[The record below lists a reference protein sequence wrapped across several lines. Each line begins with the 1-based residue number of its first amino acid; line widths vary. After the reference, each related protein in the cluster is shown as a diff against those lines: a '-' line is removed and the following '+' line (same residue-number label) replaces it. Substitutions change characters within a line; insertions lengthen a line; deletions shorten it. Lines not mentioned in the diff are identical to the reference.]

1 MKNLYLCSM
10 KNAKVI
16 LITGASSGI
25 GYGAAETLAKQGHH
39 VYAAARRVERMEP
52 LKEFGVNILKMD
64 VTDEDS
70 MKQGVEA
77 VFQAEVRIDVLVNN
91 AGYGYFG
98 AIENVSLEEARR
110 QVEVNVFGLAR
121 LTQLVLPIMRAQGS
135 GRIINTSS
143 IAGKMVIYLGGWYNV
158 TKYAV
163 EAFSDALRMEVK
175 PFGIDVVKIEPG
187 AIKTDWGIIA
197 ARNLKESS
205 EGTAYEATG
214 KNWANTMTWYYH
226 SKMLSSPNVVTRAI
240 SRAVNRRRPRVC
252 YRVGLYSFSG
262 VFFHQIMPARWWD
275 AMMRKLGKI
284 KVKAS

>member
-10 KNAKVI
+10 KNSKVI

-39 VYAAARRVERMEP
+39 VYAAARRVERMKP

-77 VFQAEVRIDVLVNN
+77 VFQAEGRIDVLVNN

-121 LTQLVLPIMRAQGS
+121 LTQLVLPIMRVQGS

-275 AMMRKLGKI
+275 AMMRKSGKI

>member
-1 MKNLYLCSM
+1 
-10 KNAKVI
+10 
-16 LITGASSGI
+16 
-25 GYGAAETLAKQGHH
+25 
-39 VYAAARRVERMEP
+39 
-52 LKEFGVNILKMD
+52 
-64 VTDEDS
+64 
-70 MKQGVEA
+70 
-77 VFQAEVRIDVLVNN
+77 
-91 AGYGYFG
+91 
-98 AIENVSLEEARR
+98 
-110 QVEVNVFGLAR
+110 
-121 LTQLVLPIMRAQGS
+121 
-135 GRIINTSS
+135 
-143 IAGKMVIYLGGWYNV
+143 
-158 TKYAV
+158 
-163 EAFSDALRMEVK
+163 MEVK